1 MLASLTR
8 VFRKSRWSRLELA
21 ASAANSM
28 SLTAQSAN
36 SSLRGFKFIS
46 PSIKSPEKDGAAG
59 PKLIVWTFPLLA
71 NLTSAPNARQRST
84 KAVWWELSGDTWVT
98 GNGG

>member
-1 MLASLTR
+1 
-8 VFRKSRWSRLELA
+8 
-21 ASAANSM
+21 
-28 SLTAQSAN
+28 
-36 SSLRGFKFIS
+36 
-46 PSIKSPEKDGAAG
+46 
-59 PKLIVWTFPLLA
+59 LIVWTFPLLA